1 MSSTRT
7 GRTSAKPRYQPTERL
22 IRKYEIGDFM
32 DTVGSIFDIAGDFL
46 GIIEDPLSP
55 GSWFDLLNDGWT
67 LGNMQG
73 AQNSAQSALESLQNQ
88 IGSMGGTLIDVQ
100 DMKNNQNADIDA
112 IEGELN
118 QIMQQQ

>member
-1 MSSTRT
+1 
-7 GRTSAKPRYQPTERL
+7 
-22 IRKYEIGDFM
+22 M
-32 DTVGSIFDIAGDFL
+32 DTVGSIFDIAGYFL

-73 AQNSAQSALESLQNQ
+73 AQNSARNALESLQNQ
-88 IGSMGGTLIDVQ
+88 IGSMGGTLIDIQ
-100 DMKNNQNADIDA
+100 DMMNNQNADIDA
-112 IEGELN
+112 IEGEPN